1 MEESEERGFVI
12 RDKRGQSQEEPT
24 APPSQAPSFS
34 PSSDTSQ
41 GSQKGTKETPA
52 AAPPLTF
59 SSFIFSLGT
68 SALMLMGEQLDPDQP
83 TQTVNLQGA
92 KEVID
97 ILSLLETKTQG
108 NLTSEEQTVL
118 RDLLYALRMKYV
130 DLASGKQ
137 KTPSF

>member
-1 MEESEERGFVI
+1 MSESEERGFVI

-24 APPSQAPSFS
+24 T
-34 PSSDTSQ
+34 PSSHEPSVSSSSDPIQT
-41 GSQKGTKETPA
+41 SQKGTKETPA
-52 AAPPLTF
+52 AAPPLNF

-68 SALMLMGEQLDPDQP
+68 SALMLMGEQLAPDQP
-83 TQTVNLQGA
+83 PQTVNLPGA

-118 RDLLYALRMKYV
+118 RDMLYALRMKYV